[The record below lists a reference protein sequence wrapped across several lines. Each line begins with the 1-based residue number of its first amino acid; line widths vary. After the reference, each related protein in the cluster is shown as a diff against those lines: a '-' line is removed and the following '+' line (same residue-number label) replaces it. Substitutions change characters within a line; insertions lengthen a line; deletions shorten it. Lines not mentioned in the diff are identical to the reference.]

1 MPVCG
6 TLPAKNSCFSGWRL
20 NTSEP
25 FLHWVWTTHIYQEHL
40 LWWIDLLI
48 PASPHPILL
57 QSMETQWM
65 YLVLVN
71 MPWLSSFTMGR
82 QRRHIMYFIVIFWHI
97 LRKVENSAYQRCNFQ
112 SLFTKSYILLHLF
125 PQKKY
130 FLLCSSP
137 LCQEEP
143 RASFRSS
150 QAQVETTSKRTRKGQ
165 LHVRLSVGKSFRI
178 SFEHGMDL
186 LTPHLLNPCH
196 I

>member
-1 MPVCG
+1 MTPGGNETSGHLNLKSNLSRKDSSVSHHFLLPVCG

-20 NTSEP
+20 ITSEP

-82 QRRHIMYFIVIFWHI
+82 QRKHIMYFIVVFWHI
-97 LRKVENSAYQRCNFQ
+97 LHKVEISTYQGCNFQ
-112 SLFTKSYILLHLF
+112 SLFTKSYTLLHLF
-125 PQKKY
+125 STKNIFSFVLCLFAKKT
-130 FLLCSSP
+130 
-137 LCQEEP
+137 QE
-143 RASFRSS
+143 F
-150 QAQVETTSKRTRKGQ
+150 
-165 LHVRLSVGKSFRI
+165 
-178 SFEHGMDL
+178 
-186 LTPHLLNPCH
+186 
-196 I
+196 